1 MGDYYA
7 VLSWRDFNE
16 IIDKFPQ
23 YAAWE
28 NQFSYSCPP
37 VGDKSPTTNALN
49 RRLIERYEYDKKQFL
64 NTFYR
69 RELPYVESSYAC

>member
-23 YAAWE
+23 YVAWE
-28 NQFSYSCPP
+28 NQFIYSRQLSN
-37 VGDKSPTTNALN
+37 GAY
-49 RRLIERYEYDKKQFL
+49 IETKL
-64 NTFYR
+64 S
-69 RELPYVESSYAC
+69 V